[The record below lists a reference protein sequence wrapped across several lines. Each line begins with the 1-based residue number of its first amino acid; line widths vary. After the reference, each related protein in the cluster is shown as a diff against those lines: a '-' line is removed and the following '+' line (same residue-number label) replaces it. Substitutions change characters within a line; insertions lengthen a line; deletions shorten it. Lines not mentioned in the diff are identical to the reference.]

1 MTMLSKKVQK
11 AINAQINAELYSAY
25 LYLSMSAWFDSMNL
39 KGFANWMRV
48 QYQEE
53 TSHALKFHDYLLSRQ
68 GEVKL
73 AAIDAPPTSWKSP
86 LNAFEETLKHEQHV
100 TSLINNLAFLAQ
112 EEKDLASGILLQWY
126 VTEQIEEEANADGIF
141 QKLKLVADNPGALF
155 MIDNELAAR
164 VYTPPAP
171 AQA

>member
-1 MTMLSKKVQK
+1 MLSKKVQK
-11 AINAQINAELYSAY
+11 AINEQINAELYSAY

-53 TSHALKFHDYLLSRQ
+53 TFHALKFYDYVLSRQ
-68 GEVKL
+68 GEIKL
-73 AAIDAPPTSWKSP
+73 ASIDAPPTSWKSP
-86 LNAFEETLKHEQHV
+86 LNVFEETLKHEQHV

-112 EEKDLASGILLQWY
+112 DEKDLASGILLQWY
-126 VTEQIEEEANADGIF
+126 VTEQIEEEANADAIL
-141 QKLKLVADNPGALF
+141 QKLKLAGDNPGALF

-164 VYTPPAP
+164 VYTPPA
-171 AQA
+171 ATEA

>member
-1 MTMLSKKVQK
+1 MLSKKVQQ
-11 AINAQINAELYSAY
+11 AINDQINAELYSAY

-53 TSHALKFHDYLLSRQ
+53 TFHALKFYDYLLSRQ
-68 GEVKL
+68 AEVRL
-73 AAIDAPPTSWKSP
+73 AAIDAPQTAWKSP
-86 LNAFEETLKHEQHV
+86 LDVFEETLKHEQHV

-126 VTEQIEEEANADGIF
+126 VTEQIEEEANADGIL
-141 QKLKLVADNPGALF
+141 QKLKLAADNPGALF

-164 VYTPPAP
+164 VYTPPVTAK
-171 AQA
+171 A

>member
-1 MTMLSKKVQK
+1 MLNKKVQK
-11 AINAQINAELYSAY
+11 AINDQITAELYSAN

-53 TSHALKFHDYLLSRQ
+53 TFHALKFYDYVLSRQ
-68 GEVKL
+68 GSVTL
-73 AAIDAPPTSWKSP
+73 AGIDAPATVWKSP

-112 EEKDLASGILLQWY
+112 EEKDLATGILLQWY
-126 VTEQIEEEANADGIF
+126 VTEQIEEEANAEGIL
-141 QKLKLVADNPGALF
+141 QKLKLAGDDPGALF

-164 VYTPPAP
+164 VYTPPA
-171 AQA
+171 AVGA